1 MFDSLAQ
8 ATKLH
13 ATTWTVDCNTGLCGN
28 GDKPNSREMPAKVCD
43 SENSKVTLSL
53 SLSLFLSFSLSLSP
67 PSLSRA
73 LAL

>member
-1 MFDSLAQ
+1 MFDHVAQ
-8 ATKLH
+8 ATKLQ